1 MRHLYAIA
9 ALSLILA
16 GPLHAAELPLVPDD
30 RLTPG
35 VIATSD
41 PNVVCH
47 PNYSK
52 TVRHT
57 SGALKHRIYQNYRI
71 DPHSGRFEVDHRLP
85 LSIGGAD
92 VEKNLWA
99 ESYSTEPWNASV
111 KDRLEVFLLHE
122 ACYRHTMTLP
132 EAQQLLLPPNDWR
145 DIYRRF
151 FGEPDG
157 GALRENGKAAGG
169 HR

>member
-1 MRHLYAIA
+1 MRILYAIA

-30 RLTPG
+30 HLTPG

-57 SGALKHRIYQNYRI
+57 SGKLKHEVYQEYGI
-71 DPHSGRFEVDHRLP
+71 DPRSGHFEIDHRCP
-85 LSIGGAD
+85 LGLGCAD
-92 VEKNLWA
+92 VKANLWPQ
-99 ESYSTEPWNASV
+99 SYDTVPWNAHV
-111 KDRLEVFLLHE
+111 KDALEVFALHA
-122 ACYRHTMTLP
+122 ACYHHTMTLL
-132 EAQQLLLPPNDWR
+132 EAQRLFLAPNDWR
-145 DIYRRF
+145 DAYRRF
-151 FGEPDG
+151 LGEPP
-157 GALRENGKAAGG
+157 R
-169 HR
+169 